1 MTSKVRAKAEKRK
14 QTRLEQRQSLLD
26 AVFLLRKYRVTTDV
40 EHDRLAQVVD
50 SQFADVLFPGRI

>member
-40 EHDRLAQVVD
+40 EHDRLSQVVD